1 MKRRDFVR
9 RTAVGGAAGAMLV
22 GCDKEAAAPNVQT
35 RKKITWD
42 LASSFPPALDTIH
55 GAATVMSERV
65 KELTGGN
72 FVIKVNDP
80 GIIAPGTEVLS
91 AVREGAASMG
101 HTAGY
106 YYIGLNPTLAFD
118 TSVPF
123 GLNARQQASWM
134 LSAGGMELM
143 REVYGEYGIVNFP
156 GGNTG
161 TQMGGWFQKEIT
173 QLSDLTNLRMRIPG
187 LGGKVM
193 SALGVNVQNL
203 AGGEV
208 LDALQKK
215 VIDAAEWVGPY
226 DDLKL
231 GFNRVA
237 KFYYYPGWW
246 EPGPAL
252 TFLVNQRQY
261 EKLPADYQAAL
272 GAACSEAAFRMM
284 ADYDAKN
291 PAALKTLLES
301 GVELRSYPEDVM
313 QAASEKIAENLA
325 EEAGSSPQFKKVYEH
340 WDAYKN
346 ASSEWFNLAER
357 AFSNFN
363 A

>member
-1 MKRRDFVR
+1 
-9 RTAVGGAAGAMLV
+9 
-22 GCDKEAAAPNVQT
+22 
-35 RKKITWD
+35 
-42 LASSFPPALDTIH
+42 
-55 GAATVMSERV
+55 
-65 KELTGGN
+65 
-72 FVIKVNDP
+72 
-80 GIIAPGTEVLS
+80 
-91 AVREGAASMG
+91 MG

-123 GLNARQQASWM
+123 GLNARQQAAWL

-143 REVYGEYGIVNFP
+143 REVYGEYNVVNFP

-161 TQMGGWFQKEIT
+161 TQMGGWFQKEIN
-173 QLSDLTNLRMRIPG
+173 QLSDLVNLRMRIPG

-193 SALGVNVQNL
+193 SDLGVNVQNL

-252 TFLVNQRQY
+252 SFVVNRNSF
-261 EKLPADYQAAL
+261 EKLPTDYQAAI
-272 GAACSEAAFRMM
+272 GAACAEASTRMM

-291 PAALKTLLES
+291 PQALKTLMES
-301 GVELRSYPEDVM
+301 GVQLREYPADVM
-313 QAASEKIAENLA
+313 KAA
-325 EEAGSSPQFKKVYEH
+325 EEKTAARLDSLAAESPQFKKVFEH
-340 WDAYKN
+340 WNAYKKE
-346 ASSEWFNLAER
+346 STSWFNLAER
-357 AFSNFN
+357 SFSNFS